1 MAKRKTG
8 LGRGLNALMGD
19 AERQTE
25 DEQAH
30 IEYEPPVDEIESA
43 PKAFAKRGGAKN
55 ANLPDSIETDDNGTL
70 WIDPD
75 LLKPNPHQ
83 PRQIFDESQLKEL
96 SDSIAEHGIV
106 QPIVIEDAGDGSFYI
121 IAGERRTRAAKL
133 AGLKKVPVQ
142 LRKFNDEKKLEVALI
157 ENIQRADLNPIEE
170 AQAYYNLM
178 KIGGLNQDEVAQK
191 VGKGRPTV
199 ANALRLLKLP
209 EDMQNSLIVGQ
220 ITSGHARALLSVVN
234 PADQRVLFGKII
246 GSNLSVRQAEA
257 QAAAFNDGGR
267 ATKKDGKKDGA
278 RVRDPDIIS
287 IEQKFMETL
296 GTKVSLNGSLEK
308 GQLVIDY
315 FSRADLDRLYQA
327 IIKE

>member
-19 AERQTE
+19 AERQAE
-25 DEQAH
+25 DEQEQ
-30 IEYEPPVDEIESA
+30 IEYVPPKEEEQAEPKIA
-43 PKAFAKRGGAKN
+43 PRKSPAKN
-55 ANLPDSIETDDNGTL
+55 SNLPDAIETDDNGTL
-70 WIDPD
+70 WIDPN

-83 PRQIFDESQLKEL
+83 PRQVFDETELKEL
-96 SDSIAEHGIV
+96 SDSIVEHGIV
-106 QPIVIEDAGDGSFYI
+106 QPIIIEDAGDGTFYI
-121 IAGERRTRAAKL
+121 IAGERRTRAAKMV
-133 AGLKKVPVQ
+133 GLKKVPVQ
-142 LRKFNDEKKLEVALI
+142 LRKFSDEKKLEVALI
-157 ENIQRADLNPIEE
+157 ENVQRSNLNPIEE
-170 AQAYYNLM
+170 AQAYYDLM
-178 KIGGLNQDEVAQK
+178 KVSGLNQDEVAQK
-191 VGKGRPTV
+191 VGKNRSTV

-257 QAAAFNDGGR
+257 QASSLNDGGR
-267 ATKKDGKKDGA
+267 ATKKDTKREGA
-278 RVRDPDIIS
+278 KVRDPDIIS

-296 GTKVSLNGSLEK
+296 GTKVSLNGNLEK

>member
-8 LGRGLNALMGD
+8 LGGRGIDVLMRE
-19 AERQTE
+19 AEH
-25 DEQAH
+25 QAQN
-30 IEYEPPVDEIESA
+30 ESEPSVDQIQSA
-43 PKAFAKRGGAKN
+43 PKASLKRSAKS
-55 ANLPDSIETDDNGTL
+55 ANIPDSIETDENGTL
-70 WIDPD
+70 WVDPN

-83 PRQIFDESQLKEL
+83 PRQVFDEAELKEL
-96 SDSIAEHGIV
+96 SDSIVEHGIV
-106 QPIVIEDAGDGSFYI
+106 QPIIIEDAGDGTFYI
-121 IAGERRTRAAKL
+121 IAGERRTRAAKIV
-133 AGLKKVPVQ
+133 GLKKVPVQ
-142 LRKFNDEKKLEVALI
+142 LRKFSDEKKLEVALI
-157 ENIQRADLNPIEE
+157 ENVQRSNLNPIEE
-170 AQAYYNLM
+170 AQAYYELM
-178 KIGGLNQDEVAQK
+178 KVGGLNQDEVAQK

-220 ITSGHARALLSVVN
+220 ITSGHARALLSVEN

-246 GSNLSVRQAEA
+246 ASNLSVRQAEA
-257 QAAAFNDGGR
+257 QASSLNDGGR
-267 ATKKDGKKDGA
+267 ASKSSAKKDGA

-296 GTKVSLNGSLEK
+296 GTKVSLNGGLEK

>member
-1 MAKRKTG
+1 MAKRKLG
-8 LGRGLNALMGD
+8 LGRGMDALMGE
-19 AERQTE
+19 AEH
-25 DEQAH
+25 QAQN
-30 IEYEPPVDEIESA
+30 ESEPSVDQIQSA
-43 PKAFAKRGGAKN
+43 PKASLKRSAKS
-55 ANLPDSIETDDNGTL
+55 ANIPDAIETDENGTL
-70 WIDPD
+70 WVDPN

-83 PRQIFDESQLKEL
+83 PRQVFDEAELKEL
-96 SDSIAEHGIV
+96 SDSIVEHGIV
-106 QPIVIEDAGDGSFYI
+106 QPIIIEDAGDGTFYI
-121 IAGERRTRAAKL
+121 IAGERRTRAAKIV
-133 AGLKKVPVQ
+133 GLKKVPVQ
-142 LRKFNDEKKLEVALI
+142 LRKFSDEKKLEVALI
-157 ENIQRADLNPIEE
+157 ENVQRSNLNPIEE
-170 AQAYYNLM
+170 AQAYYELM
-178 KIGGLNQDEVAQK
+178 KVGGLNQDEVAQK

-220 ITSGHARALLSVVN
+220 ITSGHARALLSVEN

-246 GSNLSVRQAEA
+246 ASNLSVRQAEA
-257 QAAAFNDGGR
+257 QAASLNDGGR
-267 ATKKDGKKDGA
+267 ASKSSAKKDGA

-296 GTKVSLNGSLEK
+296 GTKVSLNGGLEK

>member
-1 MAKRKTG
+1 MAKRKLG
-8 LGRGLNALMGD
+8 LGRGMDALMGE
-19 AERQTE
+19 AEH
-25 DEQAH
+25 QAQNDS
-30 IEYEPPVDEIESA
+30 EPSVDQIQSA
-43 PKAFAKRGGAKN
+43 PKTSLKRSAKS
-55 ANLPDSIETDDNGTL
+55 ANIPDAIETDENGTL
-70 WIDPD
+70 WVDPN

-83 PRQIFDESQLKEL
+83 PRQVFDEAELKEL
-96 SDSIAEHGIV
+96 SDSIVEHGIV
-106 QPIVIEDAGDGSFYI
+106 QPIIIEDAGDGTFYI
-121 IAGERRTRAAKL
+121 IAGERRTRAAKIV
-133 AGLKKVPVQ
+133 GLKKVPVQ
-142 LRKFNDEKKLEVALI
+142 LRKFSDEKKLEVALI
-157 ENIQRADLNPIEE
+157 ENVQRSNLNPIEE
-170 AQAYYNLM
+170 AQAYYELM
-178 KIGGLNQDEVAQK
+178 KVGGLNQDEVAQK

-220 ITSGHARALLSVVN
+220 ITSGHARALLSVEN

-246 GSNLSVRQAEA
+246 ASNLSVRQAEA
-257 QAAAFNDGGR
+257 QAASLNDGGR
-267 ATKKDGKKDGA
+267 ASKSSAKKDGA

-296 GTKVSLNGSLEK
+296 GTKVSLNGGLEK

>member
-1 MAKRKTG
+1 MD
-8 LGRGLNALMGD
+8 ALMGE
-19 AERQTE
+19 AEH
-25 DEQAH
+25 QAQNDS
-30 IEYEPPVDEIESA
+30 EPSVDQIQSA
-43 PKAFAKRGGAKN
+43 PKASFKKSAKS
-55 ANLPDSIETDDNGTL
+55 ANIPDAIETDENGTL
-70 WIDPD
+70 WVDPN

-83 PRQIFDESQLKEL
+83 PRQVFDEAELKEL
-96 SDSIAEHGIV
+96 SDSIVEHGIV
-106 QPIVIEDAGDGSFYI
+106 QPIIIEDAGDGTFYI
-121 IAGERRTRAAKL
+121 IAGERRTRAAKIV
-133 AGLKKVPVQ
+133 GLKKVPVQ
-142 LRKFNDEKKLEVALI
+142 LRKFSDEKKLEVALI
-157 ENIQRADLNPIEE
+157 ENVQRSNLNPIEE
-170 AQAYYNLM
+170 AQAYYELM
-178 KIGGLNQDEVAQK
+178 KVGGLNQDEVAQK

-220 ITSGHARALLSVVN
+220 ITSGHARALLSVEN

-246 GSNLSVRQAEA
+246 ASNLSVRQAEA
-257 QAAAFNDGGR
+257 QAASLNDGGR
-267 ATKKDGKKDGA
+267 ASKSSAKKDGA

-296 GTKVSLNGSLEK
+296 GTKVSLNGGLDK

>member
-1 MAKRKTG
+1 MAKRKLG
-8 LGRGLNALMGD
+8 LGRGMDALMGE
-19 AERQTE
+19 AEH
-25 DEQAH
+25 QAQN
-30 IEYEPPVDEIESA
+30 ESEPSVDKIQSA
-43 PKAFAKRGGAKN
+43 PKASLKRSAKSANIPGA
-55 ANLPDSIETDDNGTL
+55 IETDENGTL
-70 WIDPD
+70 WVDPN

-83 PRQIFDESQLKEL
+83 PRQVFDEAELKEL
-96 SDSIAEHGIV
+96 SDSIVEHGIV
-106 QPIVIEDAGDGSFYI
+106 QPIIIEDAGDGTFYI
-121 IAGERRTRAAKL
+121 IAGERRTRAAKIV
-133 AGLKKVPVQ
+133 GLKKVPVQ
-142 LRKFNDEKKLEVALI
+142 LRKFSDEKKLEVALI
-157 ENIQRADLNPIEE
+157 ENVQRSNLNPIEE
-170 AQAYYNLM
+170 AQAYYELM
-178 KIGGLNQDEVAQK
+178 KVGGLNQDEVAQK

-220 ITSGHARALLSVVN
+220 ITSGHARALLSVEN

-246 GSNLSVRQAEA
+246 ASNLSVRQAEA
-257 QAAAFNDGGR
+257 QAASLNDGGR
-267 ATKKDGKKDGA
+267 ASKSSAKKDGA

-296 GTKVSLNGSLEK
+296 GTKVSLNGGLEK

>member
-1 MAKRKTG
+1 MAKRKLG
-8 LGRGLNALMGD
+8 LGKGLPALMGE
-19 AERQTE
+19 AEQ
-25 DEQAH
+25 QAQ

-43 PKAFAKRGGAKN
+43 QKASLKRSAKI
-55 ANLPDSIETDDNGTL
+55 ANIPDTIETDDNGTL
-70 WIDPD
+70 WVDPS

-83 PRQIFDESQLKEL
+83 PRQVFDETELKEL
-96 SDSIAEHGIV
+96 SDSIVEHGIV
-106 QPIVIEDAGDGSFYI
+106 QPIIIEDAGDGTFYI
-121 IAGERRTRAAKL
+121 IAGERRTRAAKMV
-133 AGLKKVPVQ
+133 GLKKVPVQ
-142 LRKFNDEKKLEVALI
+142 LRKFSDEKKLEVALI
-157 ENIQRADLNPIEE
+157 ENVQRSNLNPIEE
-170 AQAYYNLM
+170 AQAYYELM
-178 KIGGLNQDEVAQK
+178 KVGGLNQDEVAQK

-267 ATKKDGKKDGA
+267 ATKKDTKKEGA
-278 RVRDPDIIS
+278 KARDPDVIS
-287 IEQKFMETL
+287 IEQKFMESL
-296 GTKVSLNGSLEK
+296 GTKVSLNGNLEK

-315 FSRADLDRLYQA
+315 FSRADLDRLYQT